1 MKNQYII
8 SVTSSDRVGIVYSI
22 TGTLLDQGGN
32 ILELSQT
39 VMRDYFTII
48 LAVEFDSPQD
58 PRQLAATIIERG
70 KRFDLRVVVM
80 EARDAASPPATPD
93 GDRFI
98 ITVLG
103 DDAPGN
109 IHSISGCLAAHG
121 VNIVDLHARVAA
133 NQFSLVME
141 AYLPAELAPAMIRSE
156 LVRLS
161 RDRKFEAFVQ
171 HENIFLAT
179 TEPSPVRVG
188 TALRNQGDAG
198 VPH

>member
-1 MKNQYII
+1 MNQYII

-48 LAVEFDSPQD
+48 LAVEFDEPQD

-80 EARDAASPPATPD
+80 EARDGAAPAVTPD

-121 VNIVDLHARVAA
+121 VNIVDLHARVVA

-156 LVRLS
+156 LARLS

-188 TALRNQGDAG
+188 NALRNQGDAG

>member
-22 TGTLLDQGGN
+22 TGTILDQGGN

-39 VMRDYFTII
+39 VMRNNFTII
-48 LAVEFDSPQD
+48 LAAEFDEPRD
-58 PRQLAATIIERG
+58 PRRLAAAITERG
-70 KRFDLRVVVM
+70 KRFDLRVDVM
-80 EARDAASPPATPD
+80 EVQPGPAAPPD

-103 DDAPGN
+103 DDAAGS

-121 VNIVDLHARVAA
+121 VNIVDLHARVSAGR
-133 NQFSLVME
+133 FSLVME
-141 AYLPAELAPAMIRSE
+141 AYLPSDLAPATIRSE

-161 RDRKFEAFVQ
+161 RERKLEAFVQ

-188 TALRNQGDAG
+188 RGLRNQGDAG